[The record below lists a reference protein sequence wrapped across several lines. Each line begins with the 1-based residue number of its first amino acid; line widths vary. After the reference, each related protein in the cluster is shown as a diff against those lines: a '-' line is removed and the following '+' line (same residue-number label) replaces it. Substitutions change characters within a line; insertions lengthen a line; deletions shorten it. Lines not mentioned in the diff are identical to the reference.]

1 MHYIDQ
7 VSPMST
13 TLHALDRRTERGI
26 KSEFIELCKS
36 WGMRINVSKGGGGP
50 CKSWVHKFM
59 LHGLNVIASPCGTVI
74 TAYWSSDNPVSIQQ
88 NRKWFAD
95 VIAKRSVEKRE
106 HEEHKRLRATS
117 RI

>member
-7 VSPMST
+7 VSLMST

-36 WGMRINVSKGGGGP
+36 WGMRTNVFKGDP
-50 CKSWVHKFM
+50 CNSWVHKFM
-59 LHGLNVIASPCGTVI
+59 LHGLHVIASPYGTII
-74 TAYWSSDNPVSIQQ
+74 TAYWTSDDPVQIQE

-95 VIAKRSVEKRE
+95 VIAKRSAQKQ
-106 HEEHKRLRATS
+106 EHKRLRATS

>member
-1 MHYIDQ
+1 MNQ
-7 VSPMST
+7 VSLMST

-36 WGMRINVSKGGGGP
+36 WGMRINVSKGEGP

-59 LHGLNVIASPCGTVI
+59 LHGLNVIASPSGNII
-74 TAYWSSDNPVSIQQ
+74 TAYWTSEDPVSIQQ

-95 VIAKRSVEKRE
+95 IIAKRSAEKRE
-106 HEEHKRLRATS
+106 HKRLHATS

>member
-1 MHYIDQ
+1 MHNIEK
-7 VSPMST
+7 VSLMST

-36 WGMRINVSKGGGGP
+36 WGERTNVSKGEGGP

-59 LHGLNVIASPCGTVI
+59 LHGLNVIASPCGTII
-74 TAYWSSDNPVSIQQ
+74 TAYWTTDDPIKIQQ

-95 VIAKRSVEKRE
+95 VIAKRSAEKRE
-106 HEEHKRLRATS
+106 YEEQKRLS
-117 RI
+117 SISKI

>member
-7 VSPMST
+7 VSTMST

-36 WGMRINVSKGGGGP
+36 WGVRTNVSKGEGGP
-50 CKSWVHKFM
+50 CKSWVHKFI
-59 LHGLNVIASPCGTVI
+59 LHGLIVIASPSGTVI
-74 TAYWSSDNPVSIQQ
+74 TAYWTTENPVSIQE

-95 VIAKRSVEKRE
+95 VIAKRSAEKR
-106 HEEHKRLRATS
+106 EHKRLRATS

>member
-1 MHYIDQ
+1 MHNIEK
-7 VSPMST
+7 VSLMST

-50 CKSWVHKFM
+50 CRSGVHTFM
-59 LHGLNVIASPCGTVI
+59 LHGLNVTASPCGTVI
-74 TAYWSSDNPVSIQQ
+74 TAYWTSDDPIKIQQ

-106 HEEHKRLRATS
+106 HKEQKRLSATY